1 MENCNENV
9 PREKRLMEAFC
20 FSQQILAT
28 PEHYFIAKWIG
39 VTEKSFLSTVIYNIN
54 NISFWKFL
62 DCSQA

>member
-39 VTEKSFLSTVIYNIN
+39 VTEKKFFKYSNI
-54 NISFWKFL
+54 
-62 DCSQA
+62 